1 MKNMW
6 GLYFSFALKAAAFC
20 PEERGAKRSGN
31 QLSRWL
37 TSPPE
42 AMLFQRFYFFIFTS

>member
-1 MKNMW
+1 VN
-6 GLYFSFALKAAAFC
+6 ALALF
-20 PEERGAKRSGN
+20 PEERREKRKGN

-42 AMLFQRFYFFIFTS
+42 AGFFWPFFSIEGKGA